1 MLLALA
7 WRNVLRNRRRSVIT
21 AASIAIGLAAMI
33 FLWGFVD
40 GMNRQMVENTTR
52 FFAGDIQVHL
62 KGYHDGPTLDSTI
75 EKADPVLRAARRNP
89 AVAAASM
96 RMEGSALV
104 SSGDKSRGVHFVGV
118 TPDEEARVTALS
130 SAVVQGEPLSGAA
143 RGVLIGEKLAAA
155 LNVRPGDDLVF
166 VGQGYD
172 GSIASGRYPVNG
184 VFRTKIDELDGFVAV
199 MPLETV
205 REFYAAP
212 GGATTIAVRL
222 RDRAGLGEARASLA
236 ADLGERFEVLGW
248 PRLLPMV
255 AVSVRFHEVVGYV
268 VLLVF
273 FVVVAA
279 AVANPVL
286 MAVLERTREFG
297 VMLAL
302 GMSQSR
308 LLRLVLLES
317 ILLGV
322 AGLLVGNSIGLAT
335 TAYFGQFGIDLGAFE
350 AGMRTMPGLS
360 DIVYPVVR
368 ADRSV
373 MLSAFIFA
381 IACLTALYPAVKAAR
396 LDPVEAIRGVVRSG
410 KAWGHHTV
418 ATTRWP
424 VFVLIAAR
432 NLLRNPRRS
441 MIVIGGTASGILGF
455 VFMLGF
461 FDGFFEQSIENS
473 TRYLTGHIQLER
485 AGFRRDLAPEL
496 AIEAPEALLA
506 QIRSVPGVAAV
517 APRVQTQA
525 LASTAANSE
534 GIVLIG
540 IDPPSERR
548 VTFIDRTVVQGKALE
563 SSAER
568 DVMIGRKLAD
578 KLKLR
583 LGEKM
588 VVMVQGA
595 NGQLGTAAYRV
606 SGIFATESTSFDG
619 TFAFVTLPAAQ
630 ALLGLGSRV
639 STVNLRLEDRSRL
652 GATVDALRTQVQVP
666 EIVFVPW
673 QELLP
678 QLEEMVEFSRVFAD
692 ILLVLL
698 LLVVATAVMNTVFM
712 AVAERTREFGVM
724 MALGTS
730 PAAIRR
736 MVVYETLVLLGLA
749 SVVGYGLGIA
759 LVAYLGTVG
768 MDLSGYFRDFPSIPG
783 ITGIIYPKIFA
794 ATVVPPGVVLLIA
807 GVLVSLF
814 PANRAARLDPVAAI
828 RHV

>member
-21 AASIAIGLAAMI
+21 VASIAIGLAAMT
-33 FLWGFVD
+33 FLWGFID

-52 FFAGDIQVHL
+52 FFAGDMQIHL
-62 KGYHDGPTLDSTI
+62 KGYHDDPTLDSTMTDT
-75 EKADPVLRAARRNP
+75 APVLRAVREHP
-89 AVAAASM
+89 AIAAASV
-96 RMEGSALV
+96 RLEGKALA
-104 SSGDKSRGVHFVGV
+104 SSGDKSRGVRLVGV
-118 TPDEEARVTALS
+118 LPDEEARVTTLS
-130 SAVVQGEPLSGAA
+130 GATVQGEPLAGAA
-143 RGVLIGEKLAAA
+143 RGVLIGEKLADA
-155 LNVRPGDDLVF
+155 LKVRPGEDLVF
-166 VGQGYD
+166 IGQAYD
-172 GSIASGRYPVNG
+172 GSVSSGRFPVRG

-199 MPLETV
+199 MPLATV
-205 REFYAAP
+205 REFYSVP
-212 GGATTIAVRL
+212 GGVTAITMRL
-222 RDRAGLGEARASLA
+222 GDREGLGAARASLTA
-236 ADLGERFEVLGW
+236 SLGERYEVLGW
-248 PRLLPMV
+248 PSLLPMV

-297 VMLAL
+297 IMLAL
-302 GMSQSR
+302 GMSQGR

-317 ILLGV
+317 MLLGL
-322 AGLLVGNSIGLAT
+322 AGLLAGNTVGLAAT
-335 TAYFGQFGIDLGAFE
+335 TYFGQFGIDLGAFE

-360 DIVYPVVR
+360 DVVYPVVR
-368 ADRSV
+368 TDRSA

-381 IACLTALYPAVKAAR
+381 IACLMAWYPAAKAAR
-396 LDPVEAIRGVVRSG
+396 LDPVEAIRGLVRAG
-410 KAWGHHTV
+410 KSWGRSS
-418 ATTRWP
+418 AASARWP
-424 VFVLIAAR
+424 VFMLIAAR

-441 MIVIGGTASGILGF
+441 MIVIGGTAAGILGF

-461 FDGFFEQSIENS
+461 FDGFFEQTIENS

-496 AIEAPEALLA
+496 SIDAPQVLVEQL
-506 QIRSVPGVAAV
+506 RREPGVAGA
-517 APRVQTQA
+517 APRVQAQA
-525 LASTAANSE
+525 LASTAAKSE

-540 IDPPSERR
+540 IDLPFERE
-548 VTFIDRTVVQGKALE
+548 VTFIDRTIVQGKALAAG
-563 SSAER
+563 AER
-568 DVMIGRKLAD
+568 EVMIGRKLAE

-588 VVMVQGA
+588 VVMAQGA

-619 TFAFVTLPAAQ
+619 AFAFVTLPAAQ
-630 ALLGLGSRV
+630 SLLGLGSRV
-639 STVNLRLEDRSRL
+639 STLNIRLEDRARL
-652 GATVDALRTQVQVP
+652 DSTVEALRARFQAPGLV
-666 EIVFVPW
+666 IVPW

-678 QLEEMVEFSRVFAD
+678 QLEEMVEFSRVFAN
-692 ILLVLL
+692 IVLVLL
-698 LLVVATAVMNTVFM
+698 LLVVATALMNTVFM

-730 PAAIRR
+730 PAAIQR
-736 MVVYETLVLLGLA
+736 MVVYESVVLLVLALA
-749 SVVGYGLGIA
+749 VGYGLGVA
-759 LVAYLGTVG
+759 LVGYLGSAG
-768 MDLSGYFRDFPSIPG
+768 MDLSGYFRDFPAIPG
-783 ITGIIYPKIFA
+783 ITGIIYPQLFA
-794 ATVVPPGVVLLIA
+794 ATVVPPGVVLLVA

-814 PANRAARLDPVAAI
+814 PANRAARLDPVSAI